1 MTVALCSCIASIM
14 LIMDKLHFNEGGV
27 LLNIKHILEI
37 LILVLE
43 GLSIIIIVWGVF
55 LCLINFIKV
64 EISTNDRSNK
74 IQKITS
80 IKNYLGSYILLGLE
94 VLISA
99 DIIVSILNP
108 TSSDILRLAAI
119 VIIRTVISYFLNK
132 EMKASENNQSS

>member
-1 MTVALCSCIASIM
+1 M
-14 LIMDKLHFNEGGV
+14 E
-27 LLNIKHILEI
+27 IKKILEI
-37 LILVLE
+37 LIMVLQ

-64 EISTNDRSNK
+64 EISVHNRKDT

-80 IKNYLGSYILLGLE
+80 TKNYLGSYILLGLE

-99 DIIVSILNP
+99 DIIDSILNP
-108 TSSDILRLAAI
+108 TLHDILRLAAI

-132 EMKASENNQSS
+132 EMKATEKNQ

>member
-1 MTVALCSCIASIM
+1 MVFMGKLC
-14 LIMDKLHFNEGGV
+14 FNKGGAI
-27 LLNIKHILEI
+27 LEIKKILEI
-37 LILVLE
+37 LIMVLQ

-64 EISTNDRSNK
+64 EISVHNRKDA

-80 IKNYLGSYILLGLE
+80 TKNYLGSYILLGLE

-99 DIIVSILNP
+99 DIIDSILNP
-108 TSSDILRLAAI
+108 TIHDILRLAAI

-132 EMKASENNQSS
+132 EMKATEKNQ